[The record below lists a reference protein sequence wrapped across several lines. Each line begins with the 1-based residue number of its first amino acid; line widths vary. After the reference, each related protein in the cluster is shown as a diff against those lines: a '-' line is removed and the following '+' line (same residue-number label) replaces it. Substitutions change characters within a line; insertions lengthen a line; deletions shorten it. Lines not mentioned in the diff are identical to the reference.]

1 MYSVMIPLPVLEAD
15 AITVPALFFSWKVAP
30 LPISLPPFQVLLIF
44 SSASLRIITVVPAVF
59 VACMPGLSRFKS
71 TFTLKS
77 MLYVPAGI
85 SVPVFTMETV
95 FLSLSAVN
103 LK

>member
-1 MYSVMIPLPVLEAD
+1 MYSVTIPSLVLIAD

-30 LPISLPPFQVLLIF
+30 SPIALLPFQVLLIF

-71 TFTLKS
+71 TATSKS
-77 MLYVPAGI
+77 MV
-85 SVPVFTMETV
+85 
-95 FLSLSAVN
+95 
-103 LK
+103 